1 MHSDS
6 SVLMLTNNL
15 RVTSVEMEGI
25 PIIIDID
32 ITVTFNKVI
41 SSGDCADVY

>member
-6 SVLMLTNNL
+6 NALLLSNNL
-15 RVTSVEMEGI
+15 RITGVEMEGK
-25 PIIIDID
+25 PIIIGID
-32 ITVTFNKVI
+32 LTVTFNKVI